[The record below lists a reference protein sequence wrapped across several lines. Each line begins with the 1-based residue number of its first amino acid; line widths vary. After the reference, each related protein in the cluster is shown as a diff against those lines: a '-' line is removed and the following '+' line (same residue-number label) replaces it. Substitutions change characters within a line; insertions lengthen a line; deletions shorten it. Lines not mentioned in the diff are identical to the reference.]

1 MGRLVI
7 RYVAVALVAGLL
19 SAGVGKALAQNLSGV
34 SVGDDASKAFQLL
47 GKIPARSERSGPVAY
62 YKWRLDDDNSLSIT
76 VRMSDNKI
84 VFMASDWGHK
94 SDITDFPGFIF
105 GRTTRAELFK
115 KLGSNGIVFKHRDP
129 IWITDKRD
137 LVSSDSYQTTDNP
150 PLIATFMT
158 LATRDQAR
166 QLYAKGKP
174 YFSAHLWDTEVL
186 VSIMVGEPEYVRSIW
201 GDIDY
206 PLPKGYHNVAV
217 SSLQPGVRAK
227 GNPVIGGVKMIE
239 RDGNLW
245 APVQINGKLQLDFVV
260 DSGASEV
267 QIPED
272 VFHTLVRTGTISNA
286 DFLGKNIY
294 TLADG
299 SKVPSDRYML
309 RRLEVGT
316 YVVENVTASIGPANS
331 DPLLGQ
337 SFLSKFRS
345 WTLDN
350 KNDVLILTQ

>member
-1 MGRLVI
+1 MRLVI
-7 RYVAVALVAGLL
+7 GYAAAALVAGLL
-19 SAGVGKALAQNLSGV
+19 SAGDGEALAQNLSGV
-34 SVGDDASKAFQLL
+34 SIGDDASKAFQLL

-62 YKWRLDDDNSLSIT
+62 YKWQLDDDNTLSIT
-76 VRMSDNKI
+76 VRMADNKV

-94 SDITDFPGFIF
+94 SDITDFAGFVF
-105 GRTTRAELFK
+105 GQTTRAGLFK
-115 KLGSNGIVFKHRDP
+115 KLGSNGIIFKHRDP
-129 IWITDKRD
+129 VWVTDNRE
-137 LVSSDSYQTTDNP
+137 LVSSDSYQTTDDP
-150 PLIATFMT
+150 PRIITFIMF
-158 LATRDQAR
+158 ATREEAQ
-166 QLYAKGKP
+166 QLQAKGKA
-174 YFSAHLWDTEVL
+174 YFSAHLWDSEVL
-186 VSIMVGEPEYVRSIW
+186 VSIMVGEQDYVRSIW
-201 GDIDY
+201 GDILY
-206 PLPKGYHNVAV
+206 PLPKGYHNVEAA
-217 SSLQPGVRAK
+217 SLQPGANAK
-227 GNPVIGGVKMIE
+227 QNPVVGGVKMIE
-239 RDGNLW
+239 RDGSLW
-245 APVQINGKLQLDFVV
+245 APVQINRKLQIEFIV

-272 VFHTLVRTGTISNA
+272 VFRTLVRTGTISNT

-316 YVVENVTASIGPANS
+316 YVVENVTASIGAANS

-350 KNDVLILTQ
+350 KNDVLILAQ